1 MYYVEKSSEFSNSVI
16 LWTDILLY
24 PLHKYN
30 CLLIP
35 LNITETTTRNAG
47 RC

>member
-35 LNITETTTRNAG
+35 FNITETTTRNAG